1 MRLAALVSLT
11 LLDGCSG
18 SGFWRYQR
26 DTLTIPGANPNLPVT
41 DSENYLRS
49 TGAKLAEPQP
59 LLTEAGDV
67 WPGPPA
73 PVPTLKDLQKQ
84 QMADLNDQSGT
95 GAPNLTPLPTLPS
108 LPGYEIQ
115 AQEPGNPAPQV
126 AFPGGVANIP
136 GRRPALITG
145 DQTYHGLGGMGS
157 GPATTGSGIAG
168 NGPIVVPNG
177 NGTSTVINPNG
188 SVSTIPTPK

>member
-1 MRLAALVSLT
+1 MRLAALASL
-11 LLDGCSG
+11 LLLAGCSG
-18 SGFWRYQR
+18 SGFWRYQS
-26 DTLTIPGANPNLPVT
+26 DTLTLPGANPNLPVA

-49 TGAKLAEPQP
+49 TGTKIAEPRP

-84 QMADLNDQSGT
+84 QMADINDESGT
-95 GAPNLTPLPTLPS
+95 PTLTPLPTLPS

-115 AQEPGNPAPQV
+115 AQEPAGPAPSK
-126 AFPGGVANIP
+126 AFPNGVAQIP
-136 GRRPALITG
+136 GRKPALIQG
-145 DQTYHGLGGMGS
+145 DHFSPQAGGS
-157 GPATTGSGIAG
+157 GNTGIAG

-188 SVSTIPTPK
+188 SVTTIPTPK

>member
-1 MRLAALVSLT
+1 MRLAAIAP
-11 LLDGCSG
+11 LLLLAGCSG
-18 SGFWRYQR
+18 SGFWRYQA
-26 DTLTIPGANPNLPVT
+26 DTLTLPGANPNLPVA

-49 TGAKLAEPQP
+49 TGTKLVDPQP

-84 QMADLNDQSGT
+84 QMADINDESGT
-95 GAPNLTPLPTLPS
+95 PTLTPLPTLPS

-115 AQEPGNPAPQV
+115 AQEPATSAPAS
-126 AFPGGVANIP
+126 AFPGGMASIP
-136 GRRPALITG
+136 GRKPAPVQYDSTLPLHSS
-145 DQTYHGLGGMGS
+145 Q
-157 GPATTGSGIAG
+157 GSGINS
-168 NGPIVVPNG
+168 NGPIIVPNG

>member
-1 MRLAALVSLT
+1 MRLAALASV
-11 LLDGCSG
+11 LLLAGCSG
-18 SGFWRYQR
+18 SGFWRYER
-26 DTLTIPGANPNLPVT
+26 DTLTIPGANPNLPIT

-49 TGAKLAEPQP
+49 TGTRVADAPP

-84 QMADLNDQSGT
+84 QMADINDQSGT
-95 GAPNLTPLPTLPS
+95 PTLTPLPALPS

-115 AQEPGNPAPQV
+115 SKEPARAAPPQ
-126 AFPGGVANIP
+126 AFPGGYASIP
-136 GRRPALITG
+136 GRKPALIEG
-145 DQTYHGLGGMGS
+145 PSNLPQHSSLGG
-157 GPATTGSGIAG
+157 GING